1 MANLDFGQ
9 GDIVAPKGNES
20 PVVGADSNEKTLKRT
35 LSALQRGPFR
45 FQRNNILAF
54 EDGSN
59 EYLFLVLGG
68 VVRTCKT
75 FKDGSRRVVAFYLS
89 GDLFGWP
96 DPHLSIEAATDAIVL
111 FIKRGPLVSIAARD
125 NRIGSFLLDITT
137 NELRRAQE
145 HALLMSRD
153 ATCRVATFLTEFS
166 KRSKRS
172 NCLDLPMSHQDIA
185 DHLGLTIETLSRV
198 ITGLERA
205 GSITRESP
213 RKLIIRN
220 QLALERAMD

>member
-1 MANLDFGQ
+1 MANLDFG
-9 GDIVAPKGNES
+9 
-20 PVVGADSNEKTLKRT
+20 GADIIARNRKEPPFIDADCSEKAVRRT
-35 LSALQRGPFR
+35 LSALQHGPFR

-54 EDGSN
+54 EGESN

-68 VVRTCKT
+68 VVRSCKT
-75 FKDGSRRVVAFYLS
+75 FKNGSRSVVAFYLS

-96 DPHLSIEAATDAIVL
+96 DPNLSIEAATDAIVL
-111 FIKRGPLVSIAARD
+111 FIKRGPLVSIAAQE
-125 NRIGSFLLDITT
+125 NRIANFLLDITT
-137 NELRRAQE
+137 NELRRARE

-205 GSITRESP
+205 GSITR
-213 RKLIIRN
+213 
-220 QLALERAMD
+220 